1 MTLWRIHLNA
11 DNDEGKKPSKED
23 REKLI
28 QYCFNNN
35 IAGLGWPVDGEPK
48 TPDDYV
54 SLLKQEYGSDGKKYS
69 SAIDFAK
76 SINPNDLI
84 WARHPDKVFYLG
96 KITGDWRYV
105 KDNGFGIPNQ
115 RACIWRK
122 VDTDQV
128 PKEIP
133 NHFQGGFQTLQRV
146 STPDEAT
153 TSSLELWDK
162 LSS

>member
-54 SLLKQEYGSDGKKYS
+54 SLLKQEYGTHGRKYS
-69 SAIDFAK
+69 AAIDFAK
-76 SINPNDLI
+76 AL
-84 WARHPDKVFYLG
+84 
-96 KITGDWRYV
+96 
-105 KDNGFGIPNQ
+105 
-115 RACIWRK
+115 
-122 VDTDQV
+122 
-128 PKEIP
+128 
-133 NHFQGGFQTLQRV
+133 TLM
-146 STPDEAT
+146 T
-153 TSSLELWDK
+153 
-162 LSS
+162 